1 MSGTNPDLAI
11 LVFAK
16 APVAGAAKTRL
27 IPLLG
32 AEGAA
37 ELQGRLLRHALAT
50 ARGAAPAQLELWCA
64 PDTRHPALVTAAGDA
79 GATLQVQCSG
89 NLGERMAQAFT
100 RSLAHARYA
109 ICIGTDCPAL
119 TVKHLD
125 NAASALRE
133 GHDAVLSPA
142 EDGGYTLIGLS
153 RNEPRLF
160 EGIAWSSDQV
170 MAQTRERLRD
180 CGLRWQELDTLWD
193 VDRPE
198 DWLRL
203 QRSGLLD
210 QHHEKPPA

>member
-1 MSGTNPDLAI
+1 MSDANPDLAI

-32 AEGAA
+32 ADGAA

-50 ARGAAPAQLELWCA
+50 ARAAAPAKLDLWCT
-64 PDTRHPALVTAAGDA
+64 PDAGHPALVAAAGDA
-79 GATLQVQCSG
+79 DATLQVQSSG
-89 NLGERMAQAFT
+89 DLGERMAQAFVQ
-100 RSLAHARYA
+100 SLAHTKYA

-119 TVKHLD
+119 TVRHFHD
-125 NAASALRE
+125 AAAALRA
-133 GHDAVLSPA
+133 GHDAVISPA

-160 EGIAWSSDQV
+160 AGISWSSDQV
-170 MAQTRERLRD
+170 MSQTRERLRD
-180 CGLRWQELDTLWD
+180 CGLRWQELETLWD

-198 DWLRL
+198 DWQRLR
-203 QRSGLLD
+203 QSGLID
-210 QHHEKPPA
+210 KHETPPA